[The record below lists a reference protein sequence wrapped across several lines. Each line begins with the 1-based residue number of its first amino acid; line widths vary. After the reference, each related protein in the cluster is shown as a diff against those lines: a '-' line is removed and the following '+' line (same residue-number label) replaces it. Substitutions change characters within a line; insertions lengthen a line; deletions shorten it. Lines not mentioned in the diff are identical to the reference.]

1 MEAVIPLCGCL
12 YDGTGYDRAMSAETL
27 HSLTALATLLPA
39 VLLTFRPG
47 AKRGMAFWGSL
58 GLALAGTTA
67 QSAFVLRAGW
77 VSGLAP
83 ALWVVIAI
91 TWAMFLIG
99 AVILRQGWRLMP
111 LLAPYLL
118 LLGVFATVWQH
129 AVGKPLTMEFPTG
142 WVVLHIAVGVMTYA
156 FLTFSAVAAC
166 AAFLQ
171 ERALKRKR
179 PNAFSRQLPS
189 VADSEHL
196 STSMLIHSEVVLGI
210 GLLSGMAV
218 EWMERHR
225 LLTLDHKTTLSIL
238 AFLVI
243 GALLA
248 AKRLIGTRGRMAARI
263 VLFAYLLL
271 TLAYPGVKF
280 VSEVL
285 LSRV

>member
-1 MEAVIPLCGCL
+1 MPL
-12 YDGTGYDRAMSAETL
+12 DTL
-27 HSLTALATLLPA
+27 HSLTALATLIPA

-47 AKRGMAFWGSL
+47 AKRGWAFWGSL
-58 GLALAGTTA
+58 LLALAGSSA
-67 QSAFVLRAGW
+67 QSAFLLRQGW
-77 VSGLAP
+77 VNGLAP

-91 TWAMFLIG
+91 TWGMFLIG
-99 AVILRQGWRLMP
+99 AVLLRQGWRLMP

-118 LLGVFATVWQH
+118 LLGIFASVWQH
-129 AVGKPLTMEFPTG
+129 AVGRPLAVEYPEG
-142 WVVLHIAVGVMTYA
+142 WVILHIAVGVMTYG

-189 VADSEHL
+189 VSDSEHL
-196 STSMLIHSEVVLGI
+196 STSMLIHSEIVLGI
-210 GLLSGMAV
+210 GLISGMAV
-218 EWMERHR
+218 EWMERQR

-238 AFLVI
+238 AFIVI

-248 AKRLIGTRGRMAARI
+248 AKKMIGTRGQMAARM
-263 VLFAYLLL
+263 VLLAYLLL

-285 LSRV
+285 MNRS